1 MEAHEKF
8 NTRWRTV
15 YSRDLAE
22 FTKEEIMAMCS
33 KNVVDIHMPRKNSR
47 DGLMGPPIIELEFE
61 KYSGTTYNY
70 TIKGEKKTNF
80 K

>member
-1 MEAHEKF
+1 
-8 NTRWRTV
+8 
-15 YSRDLAE
+15 
-22 FTKEEIMAMCS
+22 MCS